1 MTQVVVTV
9 LRLGVI
15 LGTSPVLTVDVAAT
29 KVTVK
34 GSKKTL
40 NMVLRLA
47 RIKPSMMVTR
57 VIIGHAMLPI
67 AGVGPSPSLG
77 CGILISKRLG

>member
-9 LRLGVI
+9 LKLGVI
-15 LGTSPVLTVDVAAT
+15 LGTSPVLTVDVATT

-40 NMVLRLA
+40 NMVLSLA

-77 CGILISKRLG
+77 CGIFISKRLG

>member
-9 LRLGVI
+9 LKLGVI
-15 LGTSPVLTVDVAAT
+15 LGTSTVLTVDVATT

-47 RIKPSMMVTR
+47 RIKPSMTVTR
-57 VIIGHAMLPI
+57 VIIGHAMLTI
-67 AGVGPSPSLG
+67 AGVDPSPSLG